1 MALVQFKYG
10 NGALPS
16 IKDAGALYVNQYNK
30 KIYVDLDESNRVCV
44 GDFQRVDWTSSN
56 TITSPVQALEALTV
70 KDNNVLYLT
79 YDLKTGYSALWYY
92 DNYNE
97 KARFREII
105 SSESIHIIA
114 SEFDRI
120 NGEITSLETGLENLT
135 GVVDTKVS
143 KTELASYRYVTQ
155 EEAAAFAV
163 TAISNVQGDAVND
176 IASTLTIQGTR
187 KYVSAINTSL
197 EAKISTNSEKLLA
210 LEGTLQAVSN
220 KANSADTIAREA
232 RESANKANSDLI
244 EVKKTLQ
251 RVDKTASDAQSLAA
265 TADGKADDLYDILSW
280 RDWK

>member
-30 KIYVDLDESNRVCV
+30 KIYVDLDESNRVCI

-56 TITSPVQALEALTV
+56 TITSPVQVLEALTV

-135 GVVDTKVS
+135 NVVDTKVS

-163 TAISNVQGDAVND
+163 TAISNVQGDAIND
-176 IASTLTIQGTR
+176 TASTLTIQGTR

-197 EAKISTNSEKLLA
+197 EAKISTNSDKLLA

-244 EVKKTLQ
+244 EVKNTLQ